1 MQIQHCHNPLFQ
13 LFVVDR
19 RSDLAPA
26 FHVPGHEVSGRDVH
40 MAALGRAEHINP
52 AMLQKPSYNADNL
65 DVIGITGHSR
75 AQAADAANHHPD
87 FDPGF

>member
-1 MQIQHCHNPLFQ
+1 
-13 LFVVDR
+13 
-19 RSDLAPA
+19 
-26 FHVPGHEVSGRDVH
+26 